1 MFLKHVKICYFTKK
15 NLNYIIILKFIN
27 YCDNLKK
34 ILLILIELKGF
45 FNRRK
50 KIKKKEGQFF
60 LK

>member
-1 MFLKHVKICYFTKK
+1 VFSKHVKICYFTKK

-50 KIKKKEGQFF
+50 NNFNRRKNKKKE
-60 LK
+60 